1 MNENYSV
8 RITPQAQA
16 HLSEITGYIANSL
29 QAPTAALRLL
39 DTLEKAINSLS
50 FMPHRIAL
58 TDEEPWKTKGI
69 HRMVVRNFLV
79 YFWIDEQE
87 NTVHITAVIYG
98 RRDQAQQLAQM
109 ESE

>member
-39 DTLEKAINSLS
+39 DTL
-50 FMPHRIAL
+50 
-58 TDEEPWKTKGI
+58 
-69 HRMVVRNFLV
+69 
-79 YFWIDEQE
+79 
-87 NTVHITAVIYG
+87 
-98 RRDQAQQLAQM
+98 
-109 ESE
+109 